1 MSSIEPAANM
11 NTKDDSINNTNKTLT
26 NKSRKDA
33 KLLNNQSS
41 EKNDSFCEPTMEQDI
56 EHAQV
61 TDIPEFTIGPGGM
74 TASVARQDKELKELS
89 SKSSPNKD
97 DEAPFKSL

>member
-1 MSSIEPAANM
+1 
-11 NTKDDSINNTNKTLT
+11 
-26 NKSRKDA
+26 
-33 KLLNNQSS
+33 
-41 EKNDSFCEPTMEQDI
+41 MEQDI

-89 SKSSPNKD
+89 SKSSPAKD
-97 DEAPFKSL
+97 DEAPFKSLQNGVVQLKIDKADSNRKIS

>member
-1 MSSIEPAANM
+1 
-11 NTKDDSINNTNKTLT
+11 
-26 NKSRKDA
+26 
-33 KLLNNQSS
+33 
-41 EKNDSFCEPTMEQDI
+41 
-56 EHAQV
+56 V

-74 TASVARQDKELKELS
+74 TASVGRDEGEIKELS